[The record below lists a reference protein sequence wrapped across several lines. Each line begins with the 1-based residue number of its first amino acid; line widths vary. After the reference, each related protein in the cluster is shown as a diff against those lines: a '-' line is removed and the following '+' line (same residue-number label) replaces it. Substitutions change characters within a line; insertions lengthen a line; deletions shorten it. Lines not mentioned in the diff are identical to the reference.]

1 MFCTF
6 HSGWVAAGDQ
16 HVSSRWKADGRNI
29 ERKPHQITA
38 TAIGVGYWTRTCTI
52 KAHVW
57 NSCTLGIKL
66 WTIVINLKQI
76 NSFNAGQQVVS
87 ACTHPRSMGAGGLA
101 GERMEPT
108 RTNNTTSDK
117 MWAKTTI
124 YNSERGKLKHKTR
137 VRARLFNKPNC
148 GACGLKEGLLG
159 SVAHQGVVKYEMFNE
174 HLHWD
179 LFRENWI
186 TISLETWWKMYIAIY
201 FNSTK
206 KWIFHASR
214 RPVGSSFRQILL
226 A

>member
-1 MFCTF
+1 MLAILLFIECF
-6 HSGWVAAGDQ
+6 AHSTPDGSQLETNTCLLAGKLTEETLNAN
-16 HVSSRWKADGRNI
+16 HI
-29 ERKPHQITA
+29 I
-38 TAIGVGYWTRTCTI
+38 AIGVGYWSRTCTI

-101 GERMEPT
+101 GERMERT

-159 SVAHQGVVKYEMFNE
+159 I
-174 HLHWD
+174 
-179 LFRENWI
+179 R
-186 TISLETWWKMYIAIY
+186 
-201 FNSTK
+201 ST
-206 KWIFHASR
+206 SR
-214 RPVGSSFRQILL
+214 RSEIIN
-226 A
+226 AH

>member
-1 MFCTF
+1 MLLNYWIKPGTQTT
-6 HSGWVAAGDQ
+6 SQQLVLA
-16 HVSSRWKADGRNI
+16 I
-29 ERKPHQITA
+29 EQ
-38 TAIGVGYWTRTCTI
+38 RTCTI

-101 GERMEPT
+101 GERMEPPS
-108 RTNNTTSDK
+108 NTTSDK

-159 SVAHQGVVKYEMFNE
+159 SVAHQGVMKNEMFYE
-174 HLHWD
+174 HLYWD

-186 TISLETWWKMYIAIY
+186 TISLETWWKMYIAI
-201 FNSTK
+201 
-206 KWIFHASR
+206 
-214 RPVGSSFRQILL
+214 
-226 A
+226 